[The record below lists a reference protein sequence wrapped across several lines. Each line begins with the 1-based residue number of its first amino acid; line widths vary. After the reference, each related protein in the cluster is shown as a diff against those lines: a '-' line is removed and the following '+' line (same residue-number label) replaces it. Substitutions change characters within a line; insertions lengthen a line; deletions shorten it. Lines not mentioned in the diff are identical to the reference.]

1 MTGNLTTSRWLGR
14 AFVRSLRAWV
24 NPETPRD
31 AAAISYFSLITL
43 FPALLVLIAVVD
55 TFLAPDIHRS
65 VVNLVVRIFPG
76 ARTFLRANFEDITN
90 PSPALVLS
98 CIIVVLWASTW
109 IFTFLE
115 NALNRAWDVPRRR
128 TFWESRIRSI
138 GLLVMGGILMIISSG
153 FTILVSAARSRTT
166 EMASVYAKDQLLDW
180 LQSSI
185 LLLVGFLLVILV
197 YTVTFK
203 LMPDVKVSWKE
214 ALPGAVVSSLSWE
227 VAIYVF
233 AKLVPHFDY
242 QRVYGQIG
250 VIITL
255 LVWVYTSCLILL
267 LGANFSAQLRRI
279 ADLSKEESDSI
290 PAPSHEKVRRF
301 ARPR

>member
-1 MTGNLTTSRWLGR
+1 
-14 AFVRSLRAWV
+14 
-24 NPETPRD
+24 
-31 AAAISYFSLITL
+31 
-43 FPALLVLIAVVD
+43 VD
-55 TFLAPDIHRS
+55 TFLPPNNHK
-65 VVNLVVRIFPG
+65 LVVDLMVRLFPG
-76 ARTFLRANFEDITN
+76 SRTYLRANFSDITT

-98 CIIVVLWASTW
+98 CVIVVLWASTW

-115 NALNRAWDVPRRR
+115 NALNRAWAVPRKR

-138 GLLVMGGILMIISSG
+138 GLLVMGGALLVISSG

-166 EMASVYAKDQLLDW
+166 EIASVYARDQLLDW

-203 LMPDVKVSWKE
+203 LMPDIKVSWKE
-214 ALPGAVVSSLSWE
+214 ALPGAIVSSLSWE
-227 VAIYVF
+227 VAVYIF
-233 AKLVPHFDY
+233 AKMVPHFDY

-255 LVWVYTSCLILL
+255 LVWVYTSCLIML
-267 LGANFSAQLRRI
+267 LGANFSAQLQRV
-279 ADLSKEESDSI
+279 ALVPGAESDPI
-290 PAPSHEKVRRF
+290 PIKGQEKVRRF
-301 ARPR
+301 ARPSRIP

>member
-14 AFVRSLRAWV
+14 AFVRALRAWV
-24 NPETPRD
+24 NPDTPRD

-43 FPALLVLIAVVD
+43 FPAILVLIAVVD
-55 TFLAPDIHRS
+55 AFLPPDVHK
-65 VVNLVVRIFPG
+65 LVVSLMVRLFPG
-76 ARTFLRANFEDITN
+76 SRTFLRANFSDITAL
-90 PSPALVLS
+90 SPALVLS
-98 CIIVVLWASTW
+98 CVIVVLWASTW
-109 IFTFLE
+109 IFTFVE

-138 GLLVMGGILMIISSG
+138 GLLVMGGALLVISSG
-153 FTILVSAARSRTT
+153 FTILVSAARYRTT
-166 EMASVYAKDQLLDW
+166 EMASAYAKDQILDW

-185 LLLVGFLLVILV
+185 LLAVGFLLVILV

-203 LMPDVKVSWKE
+203 LMPEVRVSWKE
-214 ALPGAVVSSLSWE
+214 ALPGAIVSSLSWE
-227 VAIYVF
+227 VAVYIF

-255 LVWVYTSCLILL
+255 LVWVYTSCLIML
-267 LGANFSAQLRRI
+267 LGANFSAQLKRI
-279 ADLSKEESDSI
+279 AEVPK
-290 PAPSHEKVRRF
+290 PADQNATLAADKVRRF